1 MILLITDQI
10 NSHCCT
16 SHLKVRTG
24 QGWLFKQNEYQ
35 SLIVQLERMWCYVKL
50 RITPAFNTYSFV
62 CGYAIADLRLQ
73 QHDLWSNNSKTIFNV
88 DFLQLTHWQS
98 PHMHAYFPATISYPA
113 LMGDMLADAI
123 NSISFTWVR
132 KLFQVIRLA
141 Q

>member
-1 MILLITDQI
+1 
-10 NSHCCT
+10 
-16 SHLKVRTG
+16 
-24 QGWLFKQNEYQ
+24 
-35 SLIVQLERMWCYVKL
+35 MWCYVKL

-62 CGYAIADLRLQ
+62 FGCAITEFGVEVTHFLS
-73 QHDLWSNNSKTIFNV
+73 HVLWSNTMSV
-88 DFLQLTHWQS
+88 FLQITHWQS

-141 Q
+141 